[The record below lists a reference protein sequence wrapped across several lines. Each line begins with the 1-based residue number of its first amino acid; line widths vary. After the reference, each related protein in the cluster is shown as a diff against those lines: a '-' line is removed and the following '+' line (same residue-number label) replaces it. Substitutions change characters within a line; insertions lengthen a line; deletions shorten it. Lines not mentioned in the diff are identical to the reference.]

1 MDDLWDDWNRAGG
14 PQYPHNKVVQFL
26 LRRYPD
32 ASLRSSV
39 DVLDLGCGSGVHV
52 HFLAAEGFRAHG
64 SDISPVGVDNTR
76 NRLASAGLAPT
87 GLHVGSVDRID
98 AVDASFDAVISVGV
112 LECAGLERFA
122 PALHEIA
129 RVLRPGGAAM
139 LLFASDRD
147 FRVLGA
153 NPLGLH
159 GFSDEEV
166 GSALASLP
174 QAAYRSLI
182 DRLTSTY
189 DGNESA
195 QDEHIVTLQR
205 LDR

>member
-1 MDDLWDDWNRAGG
+1 MDELWDDWNRGGG
-14 PQYPHNKVVQFL
+14 PRYPHNKVVQFL

-32 ASLRSSV
+32 PSLRSSV
-39 DVLDLGCGSGVHV
+39 DVLDLGCGSGVHM
-52 HFLAAEGFRAHG
+52 HFLSAEGFRAHG
-64 SDISPVGVDNTR
+64 SDISPVGVQNTR
-76 NRLASAGLAPT
+76 DRLASAGLVPT
-87 GLHVGSVDRID
+87 NLRVGSVDRVD
-98 AVDASFDAVISVGV
+98 AEAASFDVVISVGV
-112 LECAGLERFA
+112 LECAGPERFV

-139 LLFASDRD
+139 LLFASERD

-153 NPLGLH
+153 NPLRLH

-166 GSALASLP
+166 RSALASLP
-174 QAAYRSLI
+174 QAEYRSLM

-205 LDR
+205 LHT